1 MRLDVYL
8 HTEAD
13 TKLDRAIEMLNQ
25 LLQQGINI
33 MATIDDIT
41 AAVAAETSIVQSAAL
56 LLASLHDQLTAALA
70 TADPAKIQ
78 AVVDQIGVNSAAL
91 AAAVAANTPAAPA
104 APTEPAP

>member
-1 MRLDVYL
+1 MRLDVCL

-25 LLQQGINI
+25 LLQQGISI

-104 APTEPAP
+104 PPTEPAP

>member
-13 TKLDRAIEMLNQ
+13 TKLDRAIGMLNQ

-91 AAAVAANTPAAPA
+91 AAAVAANTPAAP
-104 APTEPAP
+104 PTEPAP

>member
-13 TKLDRAIEMLNQ
+13 TKLDRAIGMLNQ